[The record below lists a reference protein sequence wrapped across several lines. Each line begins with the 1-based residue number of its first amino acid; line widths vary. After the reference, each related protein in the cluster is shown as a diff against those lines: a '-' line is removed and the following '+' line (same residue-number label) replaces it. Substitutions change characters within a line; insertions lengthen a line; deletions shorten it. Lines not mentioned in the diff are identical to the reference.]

1 MIEKPNY
8 ICNTDLMIL
17 LMSGKANGNVGAYDA
32 MGTEFYISTK
42 ELGIGLLSSAV
53 YDSKIP
59 INEGLLSPEKPVWI
73 LHGGDHFSVAFAL
86 EYPSF
91 DEGA

>member
-17 LMSGKANGNVGAYDA
+17 LMSGKANGNVGAFDA
-32 MGTEFYISTK
+32 IGNSFYISTK

-53 YDSKIP
+53 YESKIP
-59 INEGLLSPEKPVWI
+59 INDGLLSPEMPVWI

-86 EYPSF
+86 KYP
-91 DEGA
+91 ET